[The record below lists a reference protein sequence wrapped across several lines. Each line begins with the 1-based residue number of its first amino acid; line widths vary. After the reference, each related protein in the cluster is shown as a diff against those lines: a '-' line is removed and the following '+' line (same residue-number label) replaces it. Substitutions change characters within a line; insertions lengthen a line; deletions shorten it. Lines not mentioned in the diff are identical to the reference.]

1 MGLVSAIF
9 QVRGARPAEW
19 SPVTTSRGDSYA
31 GEAGGG
37 RGRKGEI
44 LVPVIRSWF
53 LLFSFDLRASIMS
66 FLTHDSINPLLA

>member
-9 QVRGARPAEW
+9 QVRGAPPAEW
-19 SPVTTSRGDSYA
+19 SPATTSRGDSYA
-31 GEAGGG
+31 GEAGGE
-37 RGRKGEI
+37 RGGKGEI

-66 FLTHDSINPLLA
+66 FLTHESINPLFA